1 MSRLP
6 HRAAAVTLAVP
17 RRERVPAT
25 VARTGEG
32 WVDLRLEATPST
44 PSYLL
49 GQVGLFVEFFNEDGL
64 CRLLGRQGE
73 GEEREPVGGWGAG
86 DVMRVAHNG
95 AVQLLQARASIHAH
109 LVAEITLT
117 DLATGARHSTSTVDL
132 SGSGALLATLPG
144 ARGGDAFDFEIEL
157 PDEAIPLSGR
167 LRVLRVAP
175 GWRAAVE
182 FTDIPE
188 SDQTRLDAY
197 VVNLQTVAREAR
209 RGG

>member
-6 HRAAAVTLAVP
+6 HTAAAVTLAVP

-32 WVDLRLEATPST
+32 WVDLRLQAAPST

-49 GQVGLFVEFFNEDGL
+49 HQVGLFVEFFNEDGL

-73 GEEREPVGGWGAG
+73 GEEREPASGWGAG
-86 DVMRVAHNG
+86 DVMRVDHNG

-109 LVAEITLT
+109 IVAEITLT
-117 DLATGARHSTSTVDL
+117 DLTTGAHHRTSTVDL
-132 SGSGALLATLPG
+132 SGSGALLAALSG

-157 PDEAIPLSGR
+157 PDEVIPVSGR
-167 LRVLRVAP
+167 LRVVRVAP

-182 FTDIPE
+182 FTDISE

-197 VVNLQTVAREAR
+197 VVHLQTVAREAR